1 MKVGVLGLGNIAQKA
16 YLPVY
21 TQMQDQA
28 AFYFATRNKEVQKK
42 LQDKY
47 HLQHM
52 NIYLDDLLAEGIQAC
67 FIHTATKRTILW

>member
-28 AFYFATRNKEVQKK
+28 AFYFATRNKEVQKSCK
-42 LQDKY
+42 
-47 HLQHM
+47 
-52 NIYLDDLLAEGIQAC
+52 ISIIC
-67 FIHTATKRTILW
+67 SI